1 MKKLYIYSRVSSDAQ
16 LSGKGLDRQTIDPSI
31 IQQIEQQ
38 HGCKLAGL
46 ISDQGVSAYKGD
58 NISDTGELGQFINS
72 VKNGQLKNCILAV
85 ETIDRITRLP
95 IHDARKLFAT
105 ILESGIELII
115 LKMGYELITYDSS
128 SDMGLDLQLQ
138 IFLHLAFAESKQKS
152 TRIKASY
159 QSNIKS
165 KSVKCSRHLP
175 FWIEWDNGYKLID
188 SEVEK
193 LKELFELKLKGYSV
207 LSIVKKLNDSG
218 VRFRNSRTKLVSQ
231 TRITNLLKSRTCI
244 GDFGVYSKESGK
256 RELIRWES
264 NFYPA
269 AIDNELFN
277 KVQATFSNTKGTR
290 QTTIKN
296 LFHSISYC
304 SACGGRMAVYHAH
317 REQFYLRCVN
327 ATQGRSEHHCKAG
340 AINYPSMIHACLIHY
355 FSYLDVD
362 SIKPTTSIERNSKNE
377 IERLQD
383 ELIVLERKRERLRKL
398 FLIEDDV
405 TTIESDLKKVIAK
418 IQNTK
423 SRIDEL
429 SIEDDP
435 IVDTVNDIKRTLA
448 DYHNPS
454 QDELIKLNSMI
465 RKIVSRIEFK
475 KGSDHKTCR
484 ATIHYHNGCIVNLR
498 LYNKNSDPDGYA
510 TFKTVWNSEK

>member
-1 MKKLYIYSRVSSDAQ
+1 MKNLYVYSRVSSEVQ
-16 LSGKGLDRQTIDPSI
+16 ISGKGLDRQTIDPSI
-31 IQQIEQQ
+31 IHQLENQ
-38 HGCKLAGL
+38 HNCKLAGYL
-46 ISDQGVSAYKGD
+46 SDRGVSAFKGD

-72 VKNGQLKNCILAV
+72 VKNGQLKNCVLAV

-95 IHDARKLFAT
+95 IHQARKLFAT
-105 ILESGIELII
+105 ILENGIELII

-128 SDMGLDLQLQ
+128 SDMGLDLQVQ
-138 IFLHLAFAESKQKS
+138 IFLHLAYAESKQKS

-175 FWIEWDNGYKLID
+175 FWIEWKDNGYHLVD

-207 LSIVKKLNDSG
+207 LSIVKRLNDSG
-218 VRFRNSRTKLVSQ
+218 VSFRNSRTKLVSQ

-244 GDFGVYSKESGK
+244 GDFGVYSNESGK
-256 RELIRWES
+256 RELVRWETG
-264 NFYPA
+264 FYPA

-277 KVQATFSNTKGTR
+277 KVQASFSKTKGTR

-304 SACGGRMAVYHAH
+304 SSCGGRMAVYHGH

-327 ATQGRSEHHCKAG
+327 ATQGRSEYHCKAG
-340 AINYPSMIHACLIHY
+340 SINYPSMIHASLVHY

-362 SIKPTTSIERNSKNE
+362 SIQPTTSLERNSKNE
-377 IERLQD
+377 VEQLQD
-383 ELIVLERKRERLRKL
+383 ELKVLERKRERLRKL
-398 FLIEDDV
+398 FLIEDDI
-405 TTIESDLKKVIAK
+405 TDLETELKKVVAK
-418 IQNTK
+418 IQTTK
-423 SRIDEL
+423 SRIDKL
-429 SIEDDP
+429 SIQDDP
-435 IVDTVNDIKRTLA
+435 IVDTVNEIKQTLA
-448 DYHNPS
+448 DYHEPT
-454 QDELIKLNSMI
+454 QDELIKLNAMI
-465 RKIVSRIEFK
+465 RKIVNRINFN
-475 KGSDHKTCR
+475 KGSDHITCR

-498 LYNKNSDPDGYA
+498 LHNKNSDPDGFN
-510 TFKTVWNSEK
+510 TFKQVWG